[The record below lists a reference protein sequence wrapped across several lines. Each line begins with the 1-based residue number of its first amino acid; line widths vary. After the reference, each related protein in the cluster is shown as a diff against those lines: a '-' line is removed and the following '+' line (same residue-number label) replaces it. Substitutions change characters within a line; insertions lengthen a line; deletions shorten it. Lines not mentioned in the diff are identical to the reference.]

1 MSEALRPHSLRIM
14 GRKFRVSYK
23 DDLDGDLGYCEPTKC
38 KIEIENGQHPVEEA
52 DTVLHEVLHAVFY
65 LMDIGLSAEEEEHV
79 VRKVV
84 TGLTQVFQDN
94 PRLLTYLANAK

>member
-1 MSEALRPHSLRIM
+1 M

-94 PRLLTYLANAK
+94 PRLLAYLANAK